1 MGAFA
6 GRGETWKEPKKS
18 YNMSHDDSA
27 PDILTTWVL
36 GVRSWVLG
44 VGSWLLALNSR
55 LSTFDY
61 LIR

>member
-44 VGSWLLALNSR
+44 VGTWHMVHSSQFTVHG
-55 LSTFDY
+55 SQ
-61 LIR
+61 